1 MTDSPSPSVAAPPQ
15 SAWRRALPGLVL
27 IAAIFL
33 AYARVW
39 HAGFIWD
46 DDDHL
51 TRNPCIVGPLG
62 FSAIWT
68 TSRAVYYPLVLT
80 SFWVQHAVWG
90 LNPLPYHVVDV
101 ALHALCALLL
111 WRVLRR
117 LNVAGAWLGAA
128 IWALHPVQVESAAWI
143 TEQKNT
149 QSGCFY
155 LLAILFFL
163 GWRRADQAPNAAQ
176 LSGFHRSRNYGGA
189 LLCATLA
196 ILSKSSTVM
205 LPVVLGLCWWWM
217 DGRWR
222 WRNVF
227 WLAPFLMVS
236 GAASA
241 WTVWE
246 QKNVQRADGVAWSQ
260 GWPERAVVAGK
271 DIWFYLWKLVWPH
284 PLIFIYPTWNTDPS
298 RLTAFLPLEGAAA
311 ALFLLWLGRDGRM
324 RPVFFAAAYYVISLF
339 PVMSFFNV
347 YFFRYTFVGDHF
359 QYLAGIGPLAL
370 AGAAITSAMRRTGTK
385 AYAAA
390 SAVLLVV
397 LGTLSWAQSA
407 IYSDIGS
414 LWRATVAGNP
424 GSSMAHLNLGNYLLQ
439 EGQREAATA
448 QYQAAV
454 EADPTYSKAHDNLG
468 LMLFGE
474 GRIQEAVAE
483 YREALRIDPDDT
495 DGLYDL
501 GNALF
506 KQGENEQAIAQYRAV
521 LRLNP
526 ESAPAHGNLGAA
538 LLQQGHGAEA
548 VAEIRESLR
557 LDPNNAES
565 HNNMGL
571 ALSSLGQTEEEI
583 AELHEALRLKPD
595 YAEAHNNLGAA
606 LAAEGQTQ
614 GAIAEFREAA
624 RIDPNYTT
632 ALCNL
637 GNALLG
643 AGETA
648 AAIAQVE
655 KALQLQP
662 ASPAIQNA
670 LAWMLAAAPQTSL
683 RDGGRAVQLAVQ
695 ASRGSASPAML
706 RTLAAAYAQ
715 AGQFPDAV
723 QTAEEALRLARAQSN
738 AWFVHAL
745 PREIALYEAGRPY
758 EEPR

>member
-1 MTDSPSPSVAAPPQ
+1 MNGSKRINPGTPWATWLPAA
-15 SAWRRALPGLVL
+15 LLTMG
-27 IAAIFL
+27 IFIV
-33 AYARVW
+33 YMQVW

-46 DDDHL
+46 DEKHVSQ
-51 TRNPCIVGPLG
+51 NPCIVGPLG
-62 FSAIWT
+62 FGAIWT
-68 TSRAVYYPLVLT
+68 SSRAGYFPLVLT
-80 SFWVQHAVWG
+80 TFWVLHALWG
-90 LNPLPYHVVDV
+90 LNPLPYHLVNV
-101 ALHALCALLL
+101 AMHAASALVL
-111 WRVLRR
+111 WAVLRR
-117 LNVAGAWLGAA
+117 LRVAGAWLGAA
-128 IWALHPVQVESAAWI
+128 LWALHPVQVESVAWVA
-143 TEQKNT
+143 ELKNT
-149 QSGCFY
+149 QSCFFY
-155 LLAILFFL
+155 LLSILFFL
-163 GWRRADQAPNAAQ
+163 RWLEASGKANAAG
-176 LSGFHRSRNYGGA
+176 LYGLA
-189 LLCATLA
+189 LLCAALA
-196 ILSKSSTVM
+196 ILSKSATVM

-217 DGRWR
+217 EGRWR
-222 WRNVF
+222 WRHAL
-227 WLAPFLMVS
+227 WLVPFAVLS
-236 GAASA
+236 AAASA

>member
-246 QKNVQRADGVAWSQ
+246 QKYANHALGMEWSQSWPQRAVI
-260 GWPERAVVAGK
+260 AGK
-271 DIWFYLWKLVWPH
+271 DIWFYLWKLAWPH
-284 PLIFIYPTWNTDPS
+284 PLTFIYPVWNTDASHLP
-298 RLTAFLPLEGAAA
+298 AYLPLVIAVC
-311 ALFLLWLGRDGRM
+311 ALGVLWIGRDGPL
-324 RPVFFAAAYYVISLF
+324 RPVLFAYAYFLVSLF
-339 PVMSFFNV
+339 PVLSLFNV
-347 YFFRYTFVGDHF
+347 YFFRYSFVGDHF
-359 QYLAGIGPLAL
+359 QYLASMGPLAL
-370 AGAAITSAMRRTGTK
+370 AGAAI
-385 AYAAA
+385 A
-390 SAVLLVV
+390 SAAKAANAEKGLVYPVAAGAVLIV
-397 LGTLSWAQSA
+397 LGMLTYVQCGVYYNLET
-407 IYSDIGS
+407 
-414 LWRATVAGNP
+414 LWRCTLADNP
-424 GSSMAHLNLGNYLLQ
+424 NAWIAHFNL
-439 EGQREAATA
+439 
-448 QYQAAV
+448 
-454 EADPTYSKAHDNLG
+454 ADIMVKQ
-468 LMLFGE
+468 
-474 GRIQEAVAE
+474 GRLDDAVAE
-483 YREALRIDPDDT
+483 YRADLQILPSSEEGIGNLANVLLLQGHTDDAITEYGKLLEIDPDSAE
-495 DGLYDL
+495 GNGDL
-501 GNALF
+501 
-506 KQGENEQAIAQYRAV
+506 
-521 LRLNP
+521 
-526 ESAPAHGNLGAA
+526 STA
-538 LLQQGHGAEA
+538 LLSEGRVDEA
-548 VAEIRESLR
+548 VAHAQKAVELSRHTDDSGEGHN
-557 LDPNNAES
+557 DP
-565 HNNMGL
+565 
-571 ALSSLGQTEEEI
+571 T
-583 AELHEALRLKPD
+583 
-595 YAEAHNNLGAA
+595 
-606 LAAEGQTQ
+606 
-614 GAIAEFREAA
+614 
-624 RIDPNYTT
+624 
-632 ALCNL
+632 
-637 GNALLG
+637 
-643 AGETA
+643 
-648 AAIAQVE
+648 
-655 KALQLQP
+655 
-662 ASPAIQNA
+662 
-670 LAWMLAAAPQTSL
+670 
-683 RDGGRAVQLAVQ
+683 
-695 ASRGSASPAML
+695 ML
-706 RTLAAAYAQ
+706 RILAAAYAKAGRYPEAIEAAKMALQRAESQ
-715 AGQFPDAV
+715 ANTPLA
-723 QTAEEALRLARAQSN
+723 AALSKELAA
-738 AWFVHAL
+738 
-745 PREIALYEAGRPY
+745 YEAGSRATP
-758 EEPR
+758 